1 MITNKVDLLD
11 ITEKLKYVK
20 DSPLNEQSFYFYIWN
35 GIQKGKIFT
44 YASYDDGKMNGCL
57 ILSLE
62 RDLNPDLIL
71 YLIFVWIDKK
81 FPKLWIEYIKFV
93 EKKAKELG
101 AKRILINTKR
111 NAEAIKR
118 KLGKYGYKQKY
129 VIFERNLE
137 RKVK

>member
-1 MITNKVDLLD
+1 MITDKVNLLD

-20 DSPLNEQSFYFYIWN
+20 NCPLSEQSFYFYIWN
-35 GIQKGKIFT
+35 GIRNKKIFT
-44 YASYDDGKMNGCL
+44 YASYDNGKMNGCL

-81 FPKLWIEYIKFV
+81 FPKLWIEYVKFV
-93 EKKAKELG
+93 EEKAKELG

-111 NAEAIKR
+111 NAKSIEK

-129 VIFERNLE
+129 VIFERN
-137 RKVK
+137 VK